1 VKRLARLVGLVGLVG
16 LAACG
21 GGHAG
26 AATDAGG
33 DGSAIASRCASDA
46 MSITCPHETVTIG
59 GRTVTYEVPA
69 GAAPA
74 AGWPVVVYYQ
84 GSFVPGSQAFAAKM
98 GDAFGAYQ
106 LTRTVRA
113 LLDRGYAVVAPNALG
128 NGSEFWQTNVPPYAA
143 SWPGS
148 DDDLFM
154 NALLPALGDGT
165 LGPLDPARHYAM
177 GISSG
182 GYMTSRM
189 AVSYPGAFRAL
200 AIASASYATCGTF
213 CTVPALPADHPP
225 TLFLHGAADS
235 VVPIATMTAYRDQ
248 LISDGRVATS
258 IVNPTAGH
266 EWLSEAVAAIPDWF
280 DAH

>member
-1 VKRLARLVGLVGLVG
+1 MKRLVLLAS

-21 GGHAG
+21 GGHGG
-26 AATDAGG
+26 ATTDAGG
-33 DGSAIASRCASDA
+33 DDASDAAATASRCASDA
-46 MSITCPHETVTIG
+46 TSITCPRETVTVG
-59 GRTVTYEVPA
+59 GRVVTYEVPA
-69 GAAPA
+69 GTPPS

-84 GSFVPGSQAFAAKM
+84 GSFVPGSQAFAAKV
-98 GDAFGAYQ
+98 GDAFGQYQ

-128 NGSEFWQTNVPPYAA
+128 NGSEFWETNVPPYSLA
-143 SWPGS
+143 WMGS
-148 DDDLFM
+148 DDDVFIK
-154 NALLPALGDGT
+154 ALLPALGDGT
-165 LGPLDPARHYAM
+165 LGPLDPDRRYAM

-200 AIASASYATCGTF
+200 VVASASYATCSQV
-213 CTVPALPADHPP
+213 CNVPALPADHPP
-225 TLFLHGAADS
+225 TLFLHGNADS
-235 VVPIATMTAYRDQ
+235 VVPIGTMTPYRDQ
-248 LISDGRVATS
+248 LISDGRVAMS